1 MLQYSIPYSEQV
13 YGFYFAD
20 NIAEADRSRVVTEK
34 EVALVSKHV
43 GELDFLGLAMGFTRG
58 RIDQFK
64 MYSPHSPSQQVLK
77 MLLEWRS
84 REGEKATVGE
94 FVNKLREGG
103 VDESALHEVFGKH

>member
-1 MLQYSIPYSEQV
+1 MGE
-13 YGFYFAD
+13 
-20 NIAEADRSRVVTEK
+20 R

-64 MYSPHSPSQQVLK
+64 MYAPYNPSLQVLK
-77 MLLEWRS
+77 MLFEWRS
-84 REGEKATVGE
+84 REGQKATVGE

-103 VDESALHEVFGKH
+103 VDESVMREVFGKRS